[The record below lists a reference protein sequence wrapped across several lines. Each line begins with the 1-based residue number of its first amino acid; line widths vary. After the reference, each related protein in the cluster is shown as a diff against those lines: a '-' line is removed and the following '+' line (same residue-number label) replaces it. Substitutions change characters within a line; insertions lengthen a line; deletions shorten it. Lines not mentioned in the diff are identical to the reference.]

1 MIKKDALIIRKLNI
15 SDAFVVQRLI
25 DEIFSVPPWND
36 DWKAEE
42 LRAYTAELLG
52 GGTALCFGLFDRTE
66 LAGIALGRTKTWW
79 EGKEYVLEEFGIVEN
94 LRGKRAG
101 AYFMAEVERLAA
113 AEGCAFIV
121 LQTERT
127 APAYEFYKKAGFTES
142 AGSVMFV
149 KSIGGGAERKRRQDN
164 PENRTERR
172 AGKTER

>member
-15 SDAFVVQRLI
+15 SDASVVQRLI
-25 DEIFSVPPWND
+25 DEIFSAPPWND

-94 LRGKRAG
+94 LRGKRTG

-113 AEGCAFIV
+113 ARSGKDGRTTRK
-121 LQTERT
+121 TEPKG
-127 APAYEFYKKAGFTES
+127 APAKRSGNNSEITAAKRLPGKARWRS
-142 AGSVMFV
+142 ARFLREHACEMSAKF
-149 KSIGGGAERKRRQDN
+149 
-164 PENRTERR
+164 
-172 AGKTER
+172 

>member
-25 DEIFSVPPWND
+25 GEIFSAPPWND

-79 EGKEYVLEEFGIVEN
+79 EGKEYILE
-94 LRGKRAG
+94 AG
-101 AYFMAEVERLAA
+101 ETL
-113 AEGCAFIV
+113 
-121 LQTERT
+121 
-127 APAYEFYKKAGFTES
+127 
-142 AGSVMFV
+142 VM
-149 KSIGGGAERKRRQDN
+149 
-164 PENRTERR
+164 P
-172 AGKTER
+172 AGKPHAVYGQEAFKMLLTVIFPLEG

>member
-25 DEIFSVPPWND
+25 GEIFSAPPW
-36 DWKAEE
+36 
-42 LRAYTAELLG
+42 
-52 GGTALCFGLFDRTE
+52 
-66 LAGIALGRTKTWW
+66 RTKTWW

-149 KSIGGGAERKRRQDN
+149 KSIGGGAERRRRQDN